1 MIESDLKLVL
11 MGGMMKPYKELL
23 DIFAFLRCCLGCKV
37 NMNRVIAGMD
47 WQELY
52 SFASKQALL
61 GLCFDGIERLG
72 EEYPEEMKRN
82 PIRRE
87 LLMTWMGKAQQIR
100 RQNMKVNAVASKLF
114 SMLREDGMRCCILK
128 GQGNALM
135 YPNPYSRTP
144 GDIDVWID
152 ASRERIM
159 EYAQKKF
166 ELEDDIRLQHLETSL
181 DGVPVELHFFP
192 CSMNN
197 PIYHARLQ
205 KWFRRNADLQC
216 SHIVGLPDGAGDI
229 AIPTMAFNVV
239 YQLTHLYHHFFDE
252 GIGMRQIIDYYY
264 VVCDFYKVYQ
274 NSSKI
279 TPSLFTIKEGS
290 TSHPDPLTL
299 RGEGGNRPTRCSE
312 PLRSKD
318 GGPSKVSPDCAGWDR
333 RGVSGDTD
341 SVSCSSGSSI
351 TSVSSAFTTDSS
363 ASTALDVVQRELKYL
378 GLWKFAGAVMCV
390 LHEVLGLAEDK
401 MIVPMDE
408 KRGRLL
414 LAEIL
419 GGGNFGRHFTKYA
432 RFTHQ
437 SMRKKYFLKIW
448 RNMHFVRYYPA
459 EALCEPLFR
468 TWHFFWRMKNKK

>member
-1 MIESDLKLVL
+1 MN
-11 MGGMMKPYKELL
+11 
-23 DIFAFLRCCLGCKV
+23 DIIAFFAFLRYCLGYKG
-37 NMNRVIAGMD
+37 NMSKIVAGMD

-61 GLCFDGIERLG
+61 GLCFEGIERLG
-72 EEYPEEMKRN
+72 KEYPEELKRN
-82 PIRRE
+82 PIGRE
-87 LLMTWMGKAQQIR
+87 LLMNWMGKAQQIR
-100 RQNMKVNAVASKLF
+100 RQNMKVNAVAGKLF
-114 SMLREDGMRCCILK
+114 SMLKEDGMRCCVLK

-159 EYAQKKF
+159 EYARKEF
-166 ELEDDIRLQHLETSL
+166 ELGDDIRLQHLETSL

-197 PIYHARLQ
+197 PIYHTRLQ

-229 AIPTMAFNVV
+229 AIPTSPFNVV
-239 YQLTHLYHHFFDE
+239 YQLCHLYHHFFDE
-252 GIGMRQIIDYYY
+252 GVGMRQIIDYFL
-264 VVCDFYKVYQ
+264 VVNDF
-274 NSSKI
+274 SKNVFLNNNLSNH
-279 TPSLFTIKEGS
+279 PVNFSNHPVPLSKEGS
-290 TSHPDPLTL
+290 TAFPKPLSPQGT
-299 RGEGGNRPTRCSE
+299 GDVTAPSRCSE

-333 RGVSGDTD
+333 RDAIGDT
-341 SVSCSSGSSI
+341 SSASGSSGSS
-351 TSVSSAFTTDSS
+351 TAVTSS

-378 GLWKFAGAVMCV
+378 GLWKFAGAVMYV
-390 LHEVLGLAEDK
+390 LKEVLGLSEDT
-401 MIVPMDE
+401 MIVPVDE

-419 GGGNFGRHFTKYA
+419 DGGNFGRHFTKYA
-432 RFTHQ
+432 GFTHQ
-437 SMRKKYFLKIW
+437 SMGKKYFLKIW

-459 EALCEPLFR
+459 EALSEPIFR
-468 TWHFFWRMKNKK
+468 TWHFFWRLKHRRPSLGVFS

>member
-1 MIESDLKLVL
+1 MSK
-11 MGGMMKPYKELL
+11 
-23 DIFAFLRCCLGCKV
+23 
-37 NMNRVIAGMD
+37 VIAGMD

-61 GLCFDGIERLG
+61 GLCFEGIERLG
-72 EEYPEEMKRN
+72 KEYPEELRLN
-82 PIRRE
+82 PIGRE

-100 RQNMKVNAVASKLF
+100 RQNMKVNAVAGKLF
-114 SMLREDGMRCCILK
+114 SMLREDGFRCCVLK

-166 ELEDDIRLQHLETSL
+166 ELGDDIRLQHLETSL

-216 SHIVGLPDGAGDI
+216 SNVVSLPDGAGDI
-229 AIPTMAFNVV
+229 AIPTTAFNVV

-252 GIGMRQIIDYYY
+252 GIGMRQIIDYFL
-264 VVCDFYKVYQ
+264 VVNDF
-274 NSSKI
+274 SKNVFLDYDFSNH
-279 TPSLFTIKEGS
+279 PVPLSKEGS
-290 TSHPDPLTL
+290 TFSPSPSSSGSGDVTAPS
-299 RGEGGNRPTRCSE
+299 RCSE

-318 GGPSKVSPDCAGWDR
+318 GGASKPSPDCAGWDR
-333 RGVSGDTD
+333 RGVSGDT
-341 SVSCSSGSSI
+341 SSASCSSASGSSI
-351 TSVSSAFTTDSS
+351 TSVRSAFTTDSS
-363 ASTALDVVQRELKYL
+363 ASTALVVVQRELKYL
-378 GLWKFAGAVMCV
+378 GLWKFAGAVMYV
-390 LHEVLGLAEDK
+390 LKEVLGLAEDK

-419 GGGNFGRHFTKYA
+419 DGGNFGRHFTKYA
-432 RFTHQ
+432 GFTHQ
-437 SMRKKYFLKIW
+437 SMGKKYFLKIW

-459 EALCEPLFR
+459 EALSEPIFR
-468 TWHFFWRMKNKK
+468 TWHFFWRVKNKK